1 MAMHL
6 TGQYPADWQGRRWER
21 PIAAWCGG
29 PGGQAVRD
37 TVQRVLMGNIGE
49 FGTGMIPGSDIVD
62 VSMARGVPDAVESV
76 RVRNANTGTSR
87 LTFKSYEQGR
97 QKWQGETLDYIWLDE
112 EPPLDIYTEA
122 LSRTNATGG
131 IVAITFTP
139 LLGVSD
145 VVIRFLKE
153 RSPDRHD
160 TVMTIDD
167 AEHIPPEERARIIA
181 SYPAHERDARTR
193 GVPALGSGR
202 VFPFPRD
209 MIAVEAFKIPSH
221 WALIGG
227 IDFGWDHPTAAVR
240 LAHERDTDT
249 VYVTEC
255 YRVGEQVPV
264 VHAGA
269 LRPWGKIPWAWPH
282 DGLQH
287 DKTSGEQLAELY
299 RKNGLDMI
307 FERAKFSDDRGSGV
321 EAGLIEMADR
331 MQTNRWKVFSHLN
344 DWFEEFDLYHR
355 KDGIVVK
362 MRDDLISASR
372 YGMMMLRHAR
382 AGAAP
387 KDRYAAGRPRRSG
400 SWMAA

>member
-1 MAMHL
+1 M
-6 TGQYPADWQGRRWER
+6 
-21 PIAAWCGG
+21 
-29 PGGQAVRD
+29 
-37 TVQRVLMGNIGE
+37 
-49 FGTGMIPGSDIVD
+49 
-62 VSMARGVPDAVESV
+62 
-76 RVRNANTGTSR
+76 
-87 LTFKSYEQGR
+87 
-97 QKWQGETLDYIWLDE
+97 
-112 EPPLDIYTEA
+112 
-122 LSRTNATGG
+122 
-131 IVAITFTP
+131 
-139 LLGVSD
+139 
-145 VVIRFLKE
+145 
-153 RSPDRHD
+153 
-160 TVMTIDD
+160 
-167 AEHIPPEERARIIA
+167 
-181 SYPAHERDARTR
+181 
-193 GVPALGSGR
+193 PALGSGR

-209 MIAVEAFKIPSH
+209 MVSVEAFKIPSH